1 MKNKAI
7 NFAGFIVVTALL
19 LTSCSGIS
27 TTLSKAA
34 NQFNIARAA
43 SATATTASPSSASSA
58 YPSSQSPSNAA
69 QTTTTTTTASSDLL
83 AAYENALESVYTT
96 VSPQVVNIMVLS
108 TANNN
113 NFQVFPGLNNQPQSQ
128 TPQYSQALGSGFVWD
143 SAGHIVTNN
152 HVVDGSSKVEVTF
165 SDGTTVPASVVG
177 TDPYSDLAVLKV
189 DVSPAV
195 LHPVTMADSSLVK
208 VGEIAIAIGNPYGFE
223 GSMTVGNVSGLGRD
237 LPTGASSQTNG
248 LSYSIPDVIQTDASI
263 NPGNSGGVLVNDQ
276 GQVIGV
282 TSAIES
288 PVQANAGIG
297 FAIPSAL
304 VQRVVPALIKNGSYE
319 HPYLGISG
327 TALTPDLAK
336 AMNLKSDQRGAL
348 IEDITS
354 GGPADKAGLHG
365 SDRTVTIDGQD
376 VGVGGDIIVAVNN
389 TSVKTMDDLIA
400 YLTDQTEVG
409 QKVSLTVLRNGK
421 EITLDVTLGARPT
434 TTQNSNS
441 TNQAS
446 VWLGIQGFEISPEI
460 ARAMNLPESQ
470 QGILVQQVEN
480 GSPADQAGLRG
491 SSKPVTINGQS
502 IQVGGDVITAIDGQ
516 DITTVDDLHAFLMQ
530 AQPGQII
537 TLSILRG
544 GKKVDLQLT
553 LAQRPGQLP

>member
-1 MKNKAI
+1 MKKSSFLVTVMVVLSIFTLSACNGTASLSQKPLTIAKAQGI
-7 NFAGFIVVTALL
+7 TAPQSKAVTNGSASAPPTLL
-19 LTSCSGIS
+19 SAYE
-27 TTLSKAA
+27 TTLE
-34 NQFNIARAA
+34 NIY
-43 SATATTASPSSASSA
+43 SQVSPS
-58 YPSSQSPSNAA
+58 
-69 QTTTTTTTASSDLL
+69 
-83 AAYENALESVYTT
+83 
-96 VSPQVVNIMVLS
+96 VVNIRVVQKQDASSNGSSLLPFF
-108 TANNN
+108 N
-113 NFQVFPGLNNQPQSQ
+113 FPGLPGGSQ
-128 TPQYSQALGSGFVWD
+128 TPQGPQYSQALGSGFVWD
-143 SAGHIVTNN
+143 QQGDIVTNN
-152 HVVDGSSKVEVTF
+152 HVVDGADKVEVTY
-165 SDGTTVPASVVG
+165 SDGTTVSAQVVG
-177 TDPYSDLAVLKV
+177 KDLNSDLAVIKV
-189 DVSPAV
+189 DTPADQLQRV
-195 LHPVTMADSSLVK
+195 QFADSTQVK
-208 VGEIAIAIGNPYGFE
+208 VGELAIAIGNPFGLQ
-223 GSMTVGNVSGLGRD
+223 GTMTVGIVSALGRT
-237 LPTGASSQTNG
+237 LPAGGSDQTGLAYT
-248 LSYSIPDVIQTDASI
+248 IPDIIQTDAPI